1 MSKYTPEEMAQT
13 LVRQALETFQSM
25 SYPADQSLMVLSELF
40 EKSFVLVINDYR
52 SRITRE
58 REANVELERKLGISE
73 NCLALIKKNTRGF
86 DWPPENNWRSDLII
100 QLGAWAEKALSEIDA
115 KEGE

>member
-1 MSKYTPEEMAQT
+1 VTPNECLQKLEKMQLKDAINYALDLRSDDFGHDCT
-13 LVRQALETFQSM
+13 ALLEAESYALE
-25 SYPADQSLMVLSELF
+25 YIGIKSLVL
-40 EKSFVLVINDYR
+40 
-52 SRITRE
+52 IT
-58 REANVELERKLGISE
+58 ELERKLGIAE

-115 KEGE
+115 EKEGE

>member
-13 LVRQALETFQSM
+13 LVREALETFQSM

-58 REANVELERKLGISE
+58 REAQAELERKLGIALAVLIRLSVSE
-73 NCLALIKKNTRGF
+73 YTL
-86 DWPPENNWRSDLII
+86 SDFQKPVRPFI
-100 QLGAWAEKALSEIDA
+100 QLAREALSEINADNGGD
-115 KEGE
+115 K